1 MTTEKE
7 KHPGGR
13 PPKYK
18 TVDEMQKVIDR
29 YFIECDQTET
39 PYTITG
45 LAMALDMTR
54 DQIIRY
60 TDKDE
65 FRDAIKRA
73 KQKVENAYE
82 LRLVKQ
88 GRAGDIFALK
98 NFGWID
104 RQEVESTNHNLNE
117 DLDKLTKEERGAKI
131 AELLGK

>member
-1 MTTEKE
+1 MT
-7 KHPGGR
+7 HAGGR

-18 TVDEMQKVIDR
+18 SAEEMQTVIDR

-54 DQIIRY
+54 DQILKY
-60 TDKDE
+60 SDKEE
-65 FRDAIKRA
+65 FKDTIKRA

-98 NFGWID
+98 NFGWVD
-104 RQEVESTNHNLNE
+104 RQEVDSINHNLNE
-117 DLDKLTKEERGAKI
+117 SLDDLTPEERQKRI
-131 AELLGK
+131 AELLEK